1 MYIYHLD
8 GILYCVRLQCIIV
21 ARLPE
26 KGKWKILKYKRVSVC
41 VCVLASGTN
50 ATMIIIINTIILLF
64 DGGGKNAFTILGF
77 SLVLSCHMAGA
88 S

>member
-1 MYIYHLD
+1 M
-8 GILYCVRLQCIIV
+8 
-21 ARLPE
+21 
-26 KGKWKILKYKRVSVC
+26 C